1 MMNRDVLVLIGV
13 IIADAVLLFELLYF
27 ILRRNTSNKLFQA
40 AFQGDN
46 ERFESVSGSL
56 GGKTLSRFDK
66 ELIRFNVA
74 EIRKEQSRIE
84 ESIAN
89 FEKMELKDSQKRKIY
104 QRIFYYYV
112 DRGKKTE
119 AKKYYQELDS
129 LGVYKNKKDVEMTYD
144 TFINNGHRY
153 LDESLERLK
162 KAKAE
167 EIPTLEKNIA
177 RMYENK
183 GIHAE
188 AKKYAR
194 LAERHQRELE
204 EKSKTRRSL

>member
-1 MMNRDVLVLIGV
+1 MNKDILVLIGV
-13 IIADAVLLFELLYF
+13 IIADVVLLVELLYF

-40 AFQGDN
+40 AFQGDD
-46 ERFESVSGSL
+46 EWFASIAGSL
-56 GGKTLSRFDK
+56 GGKVISPFEK

-74 EIRKEQSRIE
+74 ETRKEQSRIE
-84 ESIAN
+84 ESIHN
-89 FEKMELKDSQKRKIY
+89 FEKMDLKDSQKRKIY

-112 DRGKKTE
+112 DRNKKAE
-119 AKKYYQELDS
+119 AKKYYQELNS

-167 EIPTLEKNIA
+167 EVPTLEKNIS

-204 EKSKTRRSL
+204 EKSRSRRSL

>member
-1 MMNRDVLVLIGV
+1 MNKDILVLIGV
-13 IIADAVLLFELLYF
+13 SIADVVLLAELLYF

-40 AFQGDN
+40 AFQGDDA
-46 ERFESVSGSL
+46 RFEAIAGSL
-56 GGKTLSRFDK
+56 GGKTLSAFDK

-74 EIRKEQSRIE
+74 EARKEQSNIE
-84 ESIAN
+84 ASIRN
-89 FEKMELKDSQKRKIY
+89 FEQMNLKDSQKKKIY

-112 DRGKKTE
+112 DRNKKAET
-119 AKKYYQELDS
+119 KKYYQELES
-129 LGVYKNKKDVEMTYD
+129 LNVYKNKKDVEVTYD
-144 TFINNGHRY
+144 TFINGGHKY
-153 LDESLERLK
+153 LNETLERLK

-167 EIPTLEKNIA
+167 ELPSLERNIS

-183 GIHAE
+183 GVHSE

-204 EKSKTRRSL
+204 ERTGSRRTN

>member
-1 MMNRDVLVLIGV
+1 MNKDVLVLIGV
-13 IIADAVLLFELLYF
+13 IVADALLLFELLYF

-40 AFQGDN
+40 AFQGDDA
-46 ERFESVSGSL
+46 RFEAIAGSL
-56 GGKTLSRFDK
+56 GGKTLSAFDK

-74 EIRKEQSRIE
+74 KARKEQSNIE
-84 ESIAN
+84 ASIRN
-89 FEKMELKDSQKRKIY
+89 FEQMNLKDSQKKKIY

-112 DRGKKTE
+112 DRNKKAE
-119 AKKYYQELDS
+119 AKKYYQELES
-129 LGVYKNKKDVEMTYD
+129 LNVYKNKKDVEVTYD
-144 TFINNGHRY
+144 TFINGGHKY
-153 LDESLERLK
+153 LNETLERLK

-167 EIPTLEKNIA
+167 ELPSLERNIS

-183 GIHAE
+183 GVHSE

-204 EKSKTRRSL
+204 ERSGARRTN

>member
-1 MMNRDVLVLIGV
+1 MNKDVLVLIGV
-13 IIADAVLLFELLYF
+13 IVADALLLFELLYF

-40 AFQGDN
+40 AFQGDDA
-46 ERFESVSGSL
+46 RFEAIAGSL
-56 GGKTLSRFDK
+56 GGKTLSAFDK

-74 EIRKEQSRIE
+74 EARKEQSNIE
-84 ESIAN
+84 ASIRN
-89 FEKMELKDSQKRKIY
+89 FEQMNLKDSQKKKIY

-112 DRGKKTE
+112 DRNKKAE
-119 AKKYYQELDS
+119 AKKYYQELES
-129 LGVYKNKKDVEMTYD
+129 LNVYKNKKDVEVTYD
-144 TFINNGHRY
+144 TFINGGHKY
-153 LDESLERLK
+153 LNETLERLK

-167 EIPTLEKNIA
+167 ELPSLERNIS

-183 GIHAE
+183 GVHSE

-204 EKSKTRRSL
+204 ERSGSRRTN

>member
-1 MMNRDVLVLIGV
+1 MNKDILVLIGV
-13 IIADAVLLFELLYF
+13 IIADVVLLVELLYF

-40 AFQGDN
+40 AFQGDD
-46 ERFESVSGSL
+46 EWFASIAGSL
-56 GGKTLSRFDK
+56 GGKVISPFEK

-74 EIRKEQSRIE
+74 ETRKEQSRIE
-84 ESIAN
+84 ESIHN
-89 FEKMELKDSQKRKIY
+89 FEKMDLKDSQKRKIY

-112 DRGKKTE
+112 DRNKKAE
-119 AKKYYQELDS
+119 AKKYYQELNS

-167 EIPTLEKNIA
+167 EVPTLEKNIS

-204 EKSKTRRSL
+204 EKSRNRRSL

>member
-1 MMNRDVLVLIGV
+1 MNKDVLVLIGV
-13 IIADAVLLFELLYF
+13 IVADALLLFELLYF

-40 AFQGDN
+40 AFQGDDA
-46 ERFESVSGSL
+46 RFETIAGSL
-56 GGKTLSRFDK
+56 GGKTLSAFDK

-74 EIRKEQSRIE
+74 EARKEQSNIE
-84 ESIAN
+84 ASIRN
-89 FEKMELKDSQKRKIY
+89 FEQMNLKDSQKKKIY

-112 DRGKKTE
+112 DRNKKSE
-119 AKKYYQELDS
+119 AKKYYQELES
-129 LGVYKNKKDVEMTYD
+129 LNVYKNKKDVEVTYD
-144 TFINNGHRY
+144 TFINGGHKY
-153 LDESLERLK
+153 LNETLERLK

-167 EIPTLEKNIA
+167 ELPSLERNIS

-183 GIHAE
+183 GVHSE

-204 EKSKTRRSL
+204 ERSGSRRTN